1 MLNLFCR
8 PVATCARLR
17 FIWIAVP
24 LASAWML
31 VAPMVYAA
39 ETMAMP
45 METGMLSSP
54 PLKHYQKWR
63 DEPVQDWSAANA
75 RVGEIGG
82 WRTYLREAQQG
93 EGGAAPNSQG
103 QQGHQGH

>member
-1 MLNLFCR
+1 MLNCLCR
-8 PVATCARLR
+8 PVATSARHR
-17 FIWIAVP
+17 FIRIAVP
-24 LASAWML
+24 LACAWML
-31 VAPMVYAA
+31 AAPMAHAA
-39 ETMAMP
+39 ETLATP

-54 PLKHYQKWR
+54 PLKQYQKWR

-75 RVGEIGG
+75 RVGEVGG

-103 QQGHQGH
+103 QHGHHGH